1 MSYDTGI
8 ILLKVKEFEAE
19 WLMMKWERKKK
30 MLMQPQTIG
39 VDTQLRKLNLL
50 FFLNE
55 SPGAISSLF

>member
-1 MSYDTGI
+1 MSYDTDI
-8 ILLKVKEFEAE
+8 ILLKVKEFEAD
-19 WLMMKWERKKK
+19 WPMMKWERKKK
-30 MLMQPQTIG
+30 LMQPQTIG